1 MTERSA
7 QLDPLPKRLIVFGVL
22 VAIAVASIWLLD
34 RRAMQRQQEMR
45 RQYRQQTPATQ
56 PVSQAPAF
64 EKRGRRFGRP
74 NAL

>member
-34 RRAMQRQQEMR
+34 RRAMKRQQEMR
-45 RQYRQQTPATQ
+45 RQYREQTPATQ
-56 PVSQAPAF
+56 SVSQTPAF
-64 EKRGRRFGRP
+64 EISGHRFGRP
-74 NAL
+74 TAL